1 VVRTQPREAQS
12 SAEGNYLQREHVLEP
27 MSRLFE
33 FPVEIDTDNIRA
45 TLARGMLKIRVPKAA
60 LGRRR
65 VIRIAPET

>member
-1 VVRTQPREAQS
+1 
-12 SAEGNYLQREHVLEP
+12 

-45 TLARGMLKIRVPKAA
+45 TLARGLLKIRVPKAA

-65 VIRIAPET
+65 SSASHQRRDAGDCFLTVWAHRGSSLTVRE